1 MSAKKKTAIVAIC
14 IACIAPAEGL
24 RRVAYNDPVGIP
36 TYCFGETQHPDGRK
50 VKLGDKATTEEC
62 KDLLADRVER
72 DFLPGVEKC
81 IHRPVSDT
89 TKAAMVSLAY
99 NVGVDR
105 FCSSSIA
112 IKYNAGDALAACDA
126 FLLYTKA
133 KGIELPGLVKRRG
146 QERELC
152 LRGLA

>member
-1 MSAKKKTAIVAIC
+1 MSAKKKAAIVAIC
-14 IACIAPAEGL
+14 VACIAPAEGL

-50 VKLGDKATTEEC
+50 VRLGDKATTEEC
-62 KDLLADRVER
+62 KDLLAARVEL
-72 DFLPGVEKC
+72 DFIPGVERC
-81 IHRPVSDT
+81 IKRPVSDT
-89 TKAAMVSLAY
+89 TKASFVSLAY

-105 FCSSSIA
+105 FCASSIA
-112 IKYNAGDALAACDA
+112 VKWNAGDTMGSCNA

-133 KGIELPGLVKRRG
+133 RGIELPGLVKRRG

-152 LRGLA
+152 MRGLA